1 MAINTKKYIETYLK
15 IKDKNSKLIPFK
27 LNKPQQKL
35 YDALSEQYK
44 QGKPKRA
51 IVLKARQMG
60 FSTLTEAIIFKET
73 ANHSNI
79 TSAIVAHKDDAT
91 ANLYEMFNRY
101 YDNLP
106 NAIKPVKSRG
116 NAKELVFNDR
126 EGKGLN
132 SKVKCYTAMGQGVG
146 RSDTLTCLH
155 ISELAFWS
163 EQKNTLLGLLQAV
176 SDTPNSLVIIEST
189 ANGYD
194 LFKELWDKAV
204 DGESE
209 YVPVFCA
216 WWELEEYRKDATGI
230 ELTAEEI
237 EIKERYN
244 LDNEQI
250 AWRRYAINNKCGGD
264 VNLFKQEYPA
274 CPEEAFLSTGDCY
287 FDKELIIKRLDEVRS
302 IKPIKQGKFD
312 YEFITHDRDSA
323 EIRNAEFVN
332 SERGWITIHSEPEV
346 RKDSNGNILAK
357 KPYAI
362 GGDTAGEGSD
372 YYTAKVVD
380 VITSKTVATLRVQK
394 TYDDL
399 YAHQLYCL
407 GKYYNDAIIGVEVNF
422 STVATVE
429 LERLSYP
436 NLYIRERFD
445 SIDKSLQKK
454 HGFQTNVSTRKNILS
469 NLKNL
474 HRIDYSIEC
483 DAETLREMLYFIV
496 ADNGK
501 PQAMDG
507 KHDDLVM
514 ALAIAHQVATQ
525 SLAVWED
532 TGYKEVNE
540 FNRFFNLDDNNDEY
554 ASSEEVGGYM
564 EW

>member
-1 MAINTKKYIETYLK
+1 MAINTKKFIEEYLK
-15 IKDKNSKLIPFK
+15 IRDKNGKIVPFI
-27 LNKPQQKL
+27 LNKPQMKL
-35 YDALSEQYK
+35 YDALTAQHRA
-44 QGKPKRA
+44 GKPKR
-51 IVLKARQMG
+51 IIILKARQMG
-60 FSTLTEAIIFKET
+60 FSTLGMAIVFKYIAT
-73 ANHSNI
+73 HSNV
-79 TSAIVAHKDDAT
+79 TGAIVAHKDDAT
-91 ANLYEMFNRY
+91 ANLYEMFQRY

-106 NAIKPVKSRG
+106 NALKPSKLKG
-116 NAKELVFNDR
+116 NAKELVFGEK
-126 EGKGLN
+126 EGGGLC
-132 SKVKCYTAMGQGVG
+132 SKIKCYTAEGTGIG
-146 RSDTLTCLH
+146 RSDTLNALH
-155 ISELAFWS
+155 ISELAFFRNPQ
-163 EQKNTLLGLLQAV
+163 ETLLGLMQAL
-176 SDTPNSLVIIEST
+176 SDSPQSICIIEST

-194 LFKELWDKAV
+194 YFKEMYDRAV
-204 DGESE
+204 AGESDFF
-209 YVPVFCA
+209 PIFCA
-216 WWELEEYRKDATGI
+216 WHELDEYRKDATGI
-230 ELTAEEI
+230 VLTPEEV

-250 AWRRYAINNKCGGD
+250 AWRRYTIANKCGGD

-274 CPEEAFLSTGDCY
+274 CPEEAFLSTGDCF
-287 FDKELIIKRLDEVRS
+287 FDKELIIKRLDEIRA
-302 IKPIKQGKFD
+302 IKPLRQGKFD

-323 EIRNAEFVN
+323 EIRNAEFVA
-332 SERGWITIHSEPEV
+332 SERGWITIHAEPEI
-346 RKDSNGNILAK
+346 RKDSYGNILAK

-362 GGDTAGEGSD
+362 GGDVAGEGSD

-380 VITSKTVATLRVQK
+380 VITNKTVATLRVQK

-422 STVATVE
+422 NTIATVE

-445 SIDKSLQKK
+445 SIDKTLQKK
-454 HGFQTNVSTRKNILS
+454 HGFQTNISTRKNILS

-496 ADNGK
+496 SENGK
-501 PQAMDG
+501 PQAMEG

-525 SLAVWED
+525 SLAVWEE

-540 FNRFFNLDDNNDEY
+540 FNRFFSLDDNDDEY
-554 ASSEEVGGYM
+554 ASADEAGGYM

>member
-1 MAINTKKYIETYLK
+1 MAINTKKYIEEYLK

-27 LNKPQQKL
+27 LNAPQQKL
-35 YDALSEQYK
+35 YDAISK
-44 QGKPKRA
+44 QHYEGKPKRA

-73 ANHSNI
+73 ATHSNI

-106 NAIKPVKSRG
+106 NALKPAKARG
-116 NAKELVFNDR
+116 NAKELVFNDK

-132 SKVKCYTAMGQGVG
+132 SKVKCYTAAGQGVG

-155 ISELAFWS
+155 ISEFAFWN
-163 EQKNTLLGLLQAV
+163 EKRNTLLGLLQAV
-176 SDTPNSLVIIEST
+176 TDTPNSLVVIEST

-194 LFKELWDKAV
+194 EFKELWDLAV
-204 DGESE
+204 AGQSD

-216 WWELEEYRKDATGI
+216 WHELEEYRRPADGI
-230 ELTAEEI
+230 ILTPEEVEL
-237 EIKERYN
+237 KERYG

-264 VNLFKQEYPA
+264 IDLFKQEYPA
-274 CPEEAFLSTGDCY
+274 CPEEAFLSTGDCF
-287 FDKELIIKRLDEVRS
+287 FDKELIIKRLDEIRA
-302 IKPIKQGKFD
+302 IKPLRQGKFD

-323 EIRNAEFVN
+323 EIRNAEFVP
-332 SERGWITIHSEPEV
+332 SERGWISIHAEPEI
-346 RKDSNGNILAK
+346 RKDSYGNILAK

-362 GGDTAGEGSD
+362 GGDTSGEGSD
-372 YYTAKVVD
+372 YYTAKVID
-380 VITSKTVATLRVQK
+380 VITDKTVATLRVQK

-429 LERLSYP
+429 LERLNYP
-436 NLYIRERFD
+436 NLYIREKFD
-445 SIDKSLQKK
+445 TLDKTLQKK
-454 HGFQTNVSTRKNILS
+454 HGFQTNISTRKNILS
-469 NLKNL
+469 NLKNK

-496 ADNGK
+496 SENGK
-501 PQAMDG
+501 PQAMEG

-525 SLAVWED
+525 SLAVWEE

-540 FNRFFNLDDNNDEY
+540 FNRFFNLEEIEENY
-554 ASSEEVGGYM
+554 ASADEAGGYM